1 MIEDIYKIHIKEIN
15 FESSVFNYYF
25 DNLIKAKKT
34 KNILIDK
41 KNCKDIVIYFTR

>member
-34 KNILIDK
+34 KSILIDK
-41 KNCKDIVIYFTR
+41 KNCKDMVIYFTR